1 MCNEHTLNFSPE
13 FEQGLNTVWTKFE
26 FWADI
31 EHWLNRLWTKYEF
44 HVQSLLV
51 PTFSGS
57 TLEHFHERGEHLV
70 RSQVMSDFG
79 CSLKTSLHLISPSCW
94 FDLSQKADGAWAAN
108 ELSSMHFCPH
118 SVHDAFAIWVD
129 FQLSAVPPVL
139 LKSTVTIISLL
150 LRCRRR
156 LRRDMKWRETCHPL
170 GPPAA
175 PALPRYPITLLS
187 PVASQDFTT
196 HTRTWLE
203 WDYGGWGPTVDSD
216 RNSVPGIGEMR
227 RRGSESRW
235 SHPSPSL
242 PPELQ

>member
-1 MCNEHTLNFSPE
+1 MPPSTSTSPPFISARFSP
-13 FEQGLNTVWTKFE
+13 
-26 FWADI
+26 
-31 EHWLNRLWTKYEF
+31 
-44 HVQSLLV
+44 
-51 PTFSGS
+51 
-57 TLEHFHERGEHLV
+57 LEHFHERGEHLV

-79 CSLKTSLHLISPSCW
+79 CSLKTSLHLISPSSLVRS
-94 FDLSQKADGAWAAN
+94 LSDEMADGAWAAN

-139 LKSTVTIISLL
+139 LKSTVTIFSLL

-187 PVASQDFTT
+187 PVASQRCFPSKILQ
-196 HTRTWLE
+196 HT
-203 WDYGGWGPTVDSD
+203 
-216 RNSVPGIGEMR
+216 
-227 RRGSESRW
+227 
-235 SHPSPSL
+235 
-242 PPELQ
+242 PELGWSEITVVGAQLSTATETLSPA